1 VPRVCPTM
9 HLSACFTG
17 CTCLSTGPA
26 SETRIGS
33 GAYPFCLAVMY
44 INTVYICFNP
54 AINVNEDIFQSP
66 SLFMLDS
73 ASVGIKSFL
82 TRAPVAPLT
91 AFQDCPCS
99 IDNAPLQKKCPSCS
113 NNALAEA
120 WGFLVLFTIL

>member
-1 VPRVCPTM
+1 
-9 HLSACFTG
+9 
-17 CTCLSTGPA
+17 
-26 SETRIGS
+26 
-33 GAYPFCLAVMY
+33 MY

-54 AINVNEDIFQSP
+54 AINVNEDIAPIKQLNGSIAVVGYGYTLDVLPKQLNSLFFHFQSP
-66 SLFMLDS
+66 RLFMLDS

-113 NNALAEA
+113 DNALAEA